1 MTWTFQN
8 PGWGTV
14 PETLDK
20 VKEFYDTDQ
29 LGSARPVP
37 GAAEGLRALEELGY
51 DPVIVTARVLA
62 QEHASTARWLE
73 THFKG
78 ESLRQCSGS
87 LSSDLSAICF
97 EKASSNRLYSPPNL
111 KRRQKRTA
119 ST

>member
-1 MTWTFQN
+1 MTYLSMIRVCQN

-14 PETLDK
+14 PETLEK

-37 GAAEGLRALEELGY
+37 GATEGLRALEDLGY
-51 DPVIVTARVLA
+51 DPVIVTARVLD

-78 ESLRQCSGS
+78 Q
-87 LSSDLSAICF
+87 
-97 EKASSNRLYSPPNL
+97 RLC
-111 KRRQKRTA
+111 
-119 ST
+119 